1 MKTSPHR
8 QRRRLPWAGSLAVL
22 FGSLVLIAAACGPG
36 GEPGAVH
43 ILTTDGDVNPVMER
57 YIDRGIDNAEDHQ
70 ANAVIIRLDTPG
82 GLVTSMEEI
91 VQRIL
96 VADVPVIVYVWP
108 PGGKA
113 ASAGTFITMA
123 GHIAAMAPSTRIGAA
138 HPVGSGGEDIEG
150 DLGDKVT
157 NDAAALAKSIARQRG
172 RNEEWAEDAVR
183 KSVSAFQDE
192 AVELDV
198 VDLVADDLTSLLRAV
213 DGRTVQL
220 PEREMV
226 LNTTN
231 APLVYN
237 DMNFLESF
245 LEIISDPNIT
255 FLLLS
260 LGSLALLYEFI
271 APGHIFPG
279 VFGVIALLIA
289 FFSLSVLPFSW
300 AGLALILFAFVLFAL
315 ELFVTSH
322 GILGIG
328 GVVALI
334 LGGIVLTSGNP
345 PEFQVSKW
353 LIYGLAAGIG
363 AFFLFVVTSI
373 IRVRR
378 MPAVVTTTLIGRQ
391 AVARSPLDP
400 SGMVFLDGEYW
411 AATVEEGQ
419 VEPGERVVVT
429 GMQGLRLTVSKQKGV
444 DDG

>member
-1 MKTSPHR
+1 
-8 QRRRLPWAGSLAVL
+8 
-22 FGSLVLIAAACGPG
+22 
-36 GEPGAVH
+36 
-43 ILTTDGDVNPVMER
+43 
-57 YIDRGIDNAEDHQ
+57 
-70 ANAVIIRLDTPG
+70 
-82 GLVTSMEEI
+82 
-91 VQRIL
+91 
-96 VADVPVIVYVWP
+96 
-108 PGGKA
+108 
-113 ASAGTFITMA
+113 MA

-157 NDAAALAKSIARQRG
+157 NDAAALAKSIARERG
-172 RNEEWAEDAVR
+172 RNEQWAEDAVR

-192 AVELDV
+192 AVQLHV

-220 PEREMV
+220 PKGETV
-226 LNTTN
+226 LATTN
-231 APLVYN
+231 APIVYN
-237 DMNFLESF
+237 DMNFLENF
-245 LEIISDPNIT
+245 LETISDPNIT

-334 LGGIVLTSGNP
+334 LGGVVLTSGNP
-345 PEFQVSKW
+345 PDFQVSKW
-353 LIYGLAAGIG
+353 LIYGLAGGIG

-378 MPAVVTTTLIGRQ
+378 MPAVITTTLIGRQ

-411 AATVEEGQ
+411 SATVEEGQ

>member
-1 MKTSPHR
+1 MRTSL
-8 QRRRLPWAGSLAVL
+8 QKKRRLPWFGGLAMLVAT
-22 FGSLVLIAAACGPG
+22 LVLAAAACGPG

-43 ILTTDGDVNPVMER
+43 ILTTNGEVNPVMER
-57 YIDRGIDNAEDHQ
+57 YIDRGIDNAEDNQ
-70 ANAVIIRLDTPG
+70 ASAVVIRLDTPG
-82 GLVTSMEEI
+82 GLVTSMEDI

-96 VADVPVIVYVWP
+96 AADVPVIVYVWP

-123 GHIAAMAPSTRIGAA
+123 SHVAAMAPSTRIGAA
-138 HPVGSGGEDIEG
+138 HPVGAGGEDIEG
-150 DLGDKVT
+150 NLGDKVT
-157 NDAAALAKSIARQRG
+157 NDAVALIKSIAHQRG
-172 RNEEWAEDAVR
+172 RNEQWAEDAVR
-183 KSVSAFQDE
+183 KSVSVFQDE
-192 AVELDV
+192 AVQLNV
-198 VDLVADDLTSLLRAV
+198 VDLVANDLPSLLAAV

-220 PEREMV
+220 PQRETV
-226 LNTTN
+226 LATNN

-237 DMNFLESF
+237 DMNVIERFLD
-245 LEIISDPNIT
+245 IISDPNIT

-260 LGSLALLYEFI
+260 LGSLALIYEFV

-279 VFGVIALLIA
+279 VFGAIAVIIA
-289 FFSLSVLPFSW
+289 FFSLSVLPFNW
-300 AGLALILFAFVLFAL
+300 AGLALILVAFVLFVL

-334 LGGIVLTSGNP
+334 LGGILLTSGNP

-353 LIYGLAAGIG
+353 LIYSLAAGIG

-373 IRVRR
+373 IRVRLQ
-378 MPAVVTTTLIGRQ
+378 PALVTTTLVGRQ

-400 SGMVFLDGEYW
+400 TGMVFLNGEYW
-411 AATVEEGQ
+411 SATAEEGR

-429 GMQGLRLTVSKQKGV
+429 GMDGLRLIVSKTKGV